1 MYYIVETAK
10 AFDQASADLKVAVK
24 RLGFSV
30 VARLTIAVH
39 WGILRHLRQEIGA
52 RSGVLIGAIV
62 LDLIVVTGFMWIN
75 ISGDLLVVG
84 IACVLML
91 AILTVEVL
99 FLRHNSI
106 VPK

>member
-1 MYYIVETAK
+1 
-10 AFDQASADLKVAVK
+10 
-24 RLGFSV
+24 
-30 VARLTIAVH
+30 
-39 WGILRHLRQEIGA
+39 LRHLRQEIGA

-62 LDLIVVTGFMWIN
+62 LDLIVVTGFIWIN

-99 FLRHNSI
+99 DLATVFRTHFQAATRSADS
-106 VPK
+106 